1 MANLVNNL
9 PLELANWIS
18 LGLFVLLFFFVW
30 LLPFSRVRA
39 PSGKRSATSGSGH
52 QPSLLA
58 NWLFMRSL
66 VKEEESRI
74 FL

>member
-9 PLELANWIS
+9 PLELTNWIS

-39 PSGKRSATSGSGH
+39 PSGKTFSDIRIWASALIAC
-52 QPSLLA
+52 QLA
-58 NWLFMRSL
+58 LYAFFS
-66 VKEEESRI
+66 
-74 FL
+74 